1 MPLTHF
7 DRHRLAAA
15 LAASMLA
22 LAGAATV
29 APARAAEQ
37 PTVIVLTQVACQFLE
52 SENDVHRGFTTR
64 QKSDCDSINERTG
77 TERLAEARV
86 LELTP
91 GSYVFR
97 VTNKDV
103 PYDLGF
109 WVRGDGLVNRARLP
123 SVSGG
128 GLSTGATRDYEI
140 NLKAGDYVYSCP
152 LNPTPDYKIIVRD
165 N

>member
-1 MPLTHF
+1 MPLCRINCRSLATG
-7 DRHRLAAA
+7 LAAFV
-15 LAASMLA
+15 LAV
-22 LAGAATV
+22 AGAATTG
-29 APARAAEQ
+29 PALAAEQ
-37 PTVIVLTQVACQFLE
+37 PTVITLTQVACQFLE
-52 SENDVHRGFTTR
+52 SENNLHRGFTTR

-77 TERLAEARV
+77 TERLAEAKV

-109 WVRGDGLVNRARLP
+109 WVRGDGLINRARLP

-140 NLKAGDYVYSCP
+140 KLKAGDYVYSCP
-152 LNPTPDYKIIVRD
+152 LNPTPDYKLIVRD